1 MFLLPLYEAW
11 GKKDKEEEW
20 SKQLRTPSAPMP
32 SYDSPVVV
40 GRFFSGSYD
49 GVGNAASKEPP
60 IRESRSRNMTKIVHA
75 TFDGQ
80 VLRPDEPLALL
91 PNTRVVVTIETLEE
105 CSASTQSFLKTARS
119 LNLEGPPDW
128 STRLDE
134 YLYGDKVRDDE

>member
-1 MFLLPLYEAW
+1 MTATAPISANEEAV
-11 GKKDKEEEW
+11 
-20 SKQLRTPSAPMP
+20 A
-32 SYDSPVVV
+32 V
-40 GRFFSGSYD
+40 GRFFGGRYD
-49 GVGNAASKEPP
+49 GAGNAASNEPP
-60 IRESRSRNMTKIVHA
+60 IGESGTRNMTKIVHA

-105 CSASTQSFLKTARS
+105 CSASPQSFLKTARS

-134 YLYGDKVRDDE
+134 HLYGDKVPNDE

>member
-1 MFLLPLYEAW
+1 MDDSLAAGTMEQAM
-11 GKKDKEEEW
+11 
-20 SKQLRTPSAPMP
+20 QLQTQPSI
-32 SYDSPVVV
+32 
-40 GRFFSGSYD
+40 GESGT
-49 GVGNAASKEPP
+49 
-60 IRESRSRNMTKIVHA
+60 RNMTQIVHA

-105 CSASTQSFLKTARS
+105 CSASPQSFLKTARS

-134 YLYGDKVRDDE
+134 KEATRNGA

>member
-1 MFLLPLYEAW
+1 MDDSLAAGTMEQVM
-11 GKKDKEEEW
+11 
-20 SKQLRTPSAPMP
+20 QLQMQPSI
-32 SYDSPVVV
+32 
-40 GRFFSGSYD
+40 GESGT
-49 GVGNAASKEPP
+49 
-60 IRESRSRNMTKIVHA
+60 RNMTQIVHA

-105 CSASTQSFLKTARS
+105 CSASPQSFLKTARS

-134 YLYGDKVRDDE
+134 KEATRNGA

>member
-1 MFLLPLYEAW
+1 MTDPISSNEEAV
-11 GKKDKEEEW
+11 
-20 SKQLRTPSAPMP
+20 A
-32 SYDSPVVV
+32 V
-40 GRFFSGSYD
+40 GRFLGGRYD
-49 GVGNAASKEPP
+49 GAGDAASNEPS
-60 IRESRSRNMTKIVHA
+60 IGESGPRNMTQIVHA

-105 CSASTQSFLKTARS
+105 CSASPQSFLKTARS

-134 YLYGDKVRDDE
+134 HLYGDKVPNDE

>member
-1 MFLLPLYEAW
+1 MTARAPLPSDESTVA
-11 GKKDKEEEW
+11 
-20 SKQLRTPSAPMP
+20 
-32 SYDSPVVV
+32 V
-40 GRFFSGSYD
+40 GRFFGNWYD
-49 GVGNAASKEPP
+49 GAGSAASNEPC
-60 IRESRSRNMTKIVHA
+60 IGESGTRNMTKIVHA

-105 CSASTQSFLKTARS
+105 CSASPQSFLKTARS

-134 YLYGDKVRDDE
+134 YLYGDKVPNDE